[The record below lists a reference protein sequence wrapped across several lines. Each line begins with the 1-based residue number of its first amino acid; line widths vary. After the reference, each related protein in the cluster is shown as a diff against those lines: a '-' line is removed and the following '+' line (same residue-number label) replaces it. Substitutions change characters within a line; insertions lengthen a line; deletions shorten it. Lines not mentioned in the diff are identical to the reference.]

1 MTRQQLIAEIAL
13 SFRVLARQPGFWVPT
28 VLFPA
33 MLYVFF
39 GAGLGA
45 GAAGYAMASFAVYAV
60 LGVGFYQF
68 GVSVA
73 QDRADAFVLWQRLLP
88 GSAAAPWVARV
99 VVGMGFSAL
108 AMVLVLALGRGL
120 GGVALTPD
128 AWARLAGVTLMAA
141 LPATLMGTALGSVA
155 SARAAVP
162 LANLVFLPLAYLGG
176 LWMPPQLLPEVV
188 AAISVWTPTR
198 AMAELSWAALDGRAL
213 PLRYLALLAVWTL
226 LAAGVTALAQG
237 RSRRAQFG

>member
-120 GGVALTPD
+120 AGVALTPD

-176 LWMPPQLLPEVV
+176 LWMPPQLLPEVI